1 MKNLPAVIYF
11 YPAII
16 ASVFILTG
24 LEFPSF
30 GRATSNM
37 RRNPPLVVP
46 AKAEGTEQ
54 SECTGILSQQAKYF
68 CFSSKMYIKPAWP

>member
-46 AKAEGTEQ
+46 AKA
-54 SECTGILSQQAKYF
+54 GIHQTSVALILTLKYD
-68 CFSSKMYIKPAWP
+68 SYPENPLG